1 MNVEEGGLRASALEP
16 PVDFAFLAIQTFGDR
31 ALEREVL
38 RLFVAQ
44 AKRVVPSLINL
55 APRGRA
61 DAAHLL
67 KGSAR
72 GIGAW
77 RSADFAD
84 AYEAADDAERDRLF
98 PSLVAAFEQAA
109 VAIAAHLTGEH

>member
-1 MNVEEGGLRASALEP
+1 MNVEEIKFRATDLES
-16 PVDFAFLAIQTFGDR
+16 PVDFAFLAAQTFGDR
-31 ALEREVL
+31 ALERDVL

-44 AKRVVPSLINL
+44 AKCVVPSLINL

-77 RSADFAD
+77 RSAVLAD
-84 AYEAADDAERDRLF
+84 AYEAADDAGRKRLL

-109 VAIAAHLTGEH
+109 VAIAAHLTDEG